1 MSEPRITRPYMPAYG
16 VPASLE
22 GARPWNWGEE
32 RVASSRNYYV
42 ATTRP
47 DGRPHLMPVWAV
59 WLDGRLY
66 FSTGFEARKAKN
78 LAANPYCVIATEGA
92 DEAVILEGTAARTYD
107 RDVIMAASKLYKAK
121 YGEPMSEAIGGI
133 WEVRPSK
140 GFAFVSS
147 EAEFSAAATRW
158 MWDE

>member
-1 MSEPRITRPYMPAYG
+1 MSEPKVTRPHMPGYG
-16 VPASLE
+16 VPKDLD
-22 GARPWNWGEE
+22 GARPWSWGEE
-32 RVASSRNYYV
+32 RFAASKNYYV
-42 ATTRP
+42 ATSRP

-78 LAANPYCVIATEGA
+78 LAANPACVIATEGA
-92 DEAVILEGTAARTYD
+92 DEAVILEGMAARTHD
-107 RDVIMAASKLYKAK
+107 REVIKAASKLYKAK

-140 GFAFVSS
+140 AFAFVSS
-147 EAEFSAAATRW
+147 ADEFSAAATRW
-158 MWDE
+158 VWE